1 MSKLSPSDQGTVDYA
16 AWRELMVQNQLESRG
31 ILDPEVLEAM
41 RRVPRE
47 QFVPVEER
55 DAAYEDRPL
64 PIGFGQTIS
73 QPFTVA
79 YTIEA
84 LQLRGVERVLDVG
97 TGSGYAAAVLS
108 LLAKEVHSVERI
120 PELAEQARTR
130 LKTLGYNNVEV
141 HVGDGTL
148 GLPERAPFDAILV
161 SAGAAQLPTPY
172 FEQLSDQGRIVIP
185 VGEVESSQDLL
196 RFTRHGDELREANLG
211 LFAFVPL
218 IGEYGWRG

>member
-84 LQLRGVERVLDVG
+84 LQLRGVDWIDASSGGIAPAQKITLGPGYQVPFAQQIRHATGVTTIAVG
-97 TGSGYAAAVLS
+97 LIPEPAHAQAIVADGQADLVAIARGIIYDPRWPWHAAA
-108 LLAKEVHSVERI
+108 
-120 PELAEQARTR
+120 
-130 LKTLGYNNVEV
+130 TLGATVTAPPQYWRSPPREHADLFGKTV
-141 HVGDGTL
+141 L
-148 GLPERAPFDAILV
+148 GMR
-161 SAGAAQLPTPY
+161 
-172 FEQLSDQGRIVIP
+172 
-185 VGEVESSQDLL
+185 
-196 RFTRHGDELREANLG
+196 
-211 LFAFVPL
+211 
-218 IGEYGWRG
+218 